1 MKKQLI
7 SLAALLMSALCLG
20 ACTSDTPSASGDS
33 STGTDNQEQQTLVVW
48 SRGTA
53 DAMEGKC
60 FLSDV
65 EAFQKEHENVTVEH
79 LILSTEDQVAKWN
92 TAFASGTDPD
102 VMDIGVSHIVS
113 RVELGQITPLD
124 EFFENW
130 DNKDNLLPSM
140 VEYGRYDDHIYSLAY
155 NASPSVMAWRKDYF
169 EAAGLDPEKAPKDW
183 AEFLEYCEALTI
195 YDGDVMKQ
203 GAVSL
208 PSTYNSTILWQFMI
222 QNNAETLTYENNTP
236 DFNQEPVI
244 EAFQFLS
251 DIVPYAMLGE
261 KDNTFSTFVNGQT
274 AMCLQIAPATIISMI
289 EEDPS
294 LKDKIGYQASLTN
307 KEGGIHCGAW
317 TYAITERCKN
327 KDLAWSWIDFV
338 FSEERC
344 TARMEEQG
352 MVPPLAS
359 LQDVYQEFGGEYGD
373 LYVTQLGNLKQ
384 SQAYPK
390 VSWSNAYEET
400 LRSTYDWLVYGEK
413 SAEQAAAD
421 ATQECLNKIHFCQVG
436 LAADHPIGH
445 K

>member
-1 MKKQLI
+1 
-7 SLAALLMSALCLG
+7 
-20 ACTSDTPSASGDS
+20 
-33 STGTDNQEQQTLVVW
+33 
-48 SRGTA
+48 
-53 DAMEGKC
+53 
-60 FLSDV
+60 
-65 EAFQKEHENVTVEH
+65 
-79 LILSTEDQVAKWN
+79 
-92 TAFASGTDPD
+92 
-102 VMDIGVSHIVS
+102 MDIGVSHIVS

-124 EFFENW
+124 EYFESW
-130 DNKDNLLPSM
+130 ENKDNLLPSM

-222 QNNAETLTYENNTP
+222 QNNAEALTYENNTP

-251 DIVPYAMLGE
+251 RYRALRDAGRKRI
-261 KDNTFSTFVNGQT
+261 TFSTFVNGQT

-307 KEGGIHCGAW
+307 KEGGIMRRLDLCN
-317 TYAITERCKN
+317 YRKMPKY
-327 KDLAWSWIDFV
+327 KDWPGLGSIFV

-359 LQDVYQEFGGEYGD
+359 LQDVYQNLAENT
-373 LYVTQLGNLKQ
+373 VTFM
-384 SQAYPK
+384 
-390 VSWSNAYEET
+390 
-400 LRSTYDWLVYGEK
+400 LRS
-413 SAEQAAAD
+413 
-421 ATQECLNKIHFCQVG
+421 
-436 LAADHPIGH
+436 
-445 K
+445 